1 LNNYFEGAEPE
12 ILPIEEATFT
22 NCIIYGSNQIQMLID
37 KRGEGTFNYKFDHCL
52 IKFNNVN
59 NVYTNNDLYQFTN
72 PERYVN
78 CIIATNNSVAN
89 PKFLNVIKN
98 KLNIGNDS
106 AAKGNANPLFAI
118 DTEDILGIQRLSPYD
133 MGAYNY
139 SIFEED

>member
-1 LNNYFEGAEPE
+1 
-12 ILPIEEATFT
+12 
-22 NCIIYGSNQIQMLID
+22 
-37 KRGEGTFNYKFDHCL
+37 
-52 IKFNNVN
+52 
-59 NVYTNNDLYQFTN
+59 
-72 PERYVN
+72 
-78 CIIATNNSVAN
+78 VAN